1 MGINS
6 FPQCSE
12 GRLGPEKPVAC
23 WDPTVSVRART
34 WSTGVPI
41 SLHPLAAQDGGR
53 LRVTR
58 RRRPDFFQLNLSDV
72 SGEGSQSPAFPW
84 QSAQCVIVGVS
95 VSRYE
100 YMCVTAWAQ
109 RICVCT
115 WACESVCVCVRECT
129 HVNMC
134 RHA

>member
-1 MGINS
+1 M
-6 FPQCSE
+6 
-12 GRLGPEKPVAC
+12 AC

-34 WSTGVPI
+34 WSTGVSI

-84 QSAQCVIVGVS
+84 QSAECVIVGVS

-109 RICVCT
+109 RICVSVPELVK
-115 WACESVCVCVRECT
+115 ACVCVCECM
-129 HVNMC
+129 HVNM
-134 RHA
+134 